1 MTRVSIVGVGAW
13 GTAIANV
20 AAVKATVV
28 LLVHGEDTLMM
39 LREARENAPYLPG
52 VRFAGQRRADR
63 RSRGGLAFG

>member
-1 MTRVSIVGVGAW
+1 MTRVYIVGAGAW
-13 GTAIANV
+13 GTAVASL

-28 LLVHGEDTLMM
+28 LLIHGEDTLMT
-39 LREARENAPYLPG
+39 LREARENALYLPG